1 MQTHIWSIELSMTN
15 RVYLWCTSV
24 WDCRVVML
32 ETVMNSM
39 ENVFQLNKKNK
50 PTYFLMTASFCLHG
64 HSSSPR
70 SKQAFSLSV
79 RPAPAPLP
87 CGNWYQN
94 TLSRLC
100 CLSARSDAQTS
111 FSLSRPIPPFGVSWE
126 PGAEG
131 GGAHASQSLNPF
143 LIDLS
148 LMLRRL
154 FAALTRM
161 HGWMGACCVAH
172 GSPIKEESRKTRRKL
187 RDNTHLS
194 FFSPAPETD
203 YRCFFFFFFF
213 SNSIPLSNHFSYPL
227 PPSFAYCDGQA

>member
-1 MQTHIWSIELSMTN
+1 MIEQGICIFSIVSYGIKSYFYAVSLYTCIYVPNVYIDVRRTVIVIYVLQSLYISYWMQTHIWSIELSMTN

-111 FSLSRPIPPFGVSWE
+111 FSLSRPIPPFGVSGE
-126 PGAEG
+126 TGAEG
-131 GGAHASQSLNPF
+131 GGL
-143 LIDLS
+143 
-148 LMLRRL
+148 
-154 FAALTRM
+154 
-161 HGWMGACCVAH
+161 
-172 GSPIKEESRKTRRKL
+172 
-187 RDNTHLS
+187 THLS
-194 FFSPAPETD
+194 
-203 YRCFFFFFFF
+203 
-213 SNSIPLSNHFSYPL
+213 PLILF
-227 PPSFAYCDGQA
+227 